1 MMITIIFSI
10 IFALILILLVTGS
23 YHRSV
28 VAMLG
33 ALLIIAFGLEYG
45 VFGTQDVVGFVF
57 DNADTI
63 ALVVGSMILCEALG
77 RSGLFQF
84 VGLSLISNIGKS
96 IRWFAAI
103 MLLLTVFLSA
113 FLNNITA
120 MLIVGALTLSLEKR
134 LEMDFSELII
144 YEAIFTNIGGLMLMI
159 SSIPNLI
166 VAGEFNIGFSR
177 FAVVCIPLSLILT
190 VVSIYMVMRRMKT
203 VAPLK
208 ENLEIDPWSA
218 VKDKK
223 VFYRASLIFIL
234 VMIFFVL
241 NDILHIGLGLI
252 AIGGA
257 TAMLIL
263 SGEEPESIF
272 RDIDWGTIFFLVSFF
287 IIVGGM
293 EKSGVLEVFAQDV
306 SAVFLLIPPL
316 AYLFT
321 ILVCGAASA
330 FIDNIPITITL
341 IPIIKYISDK
351 VGLSIETLAW
361 SMVFGANLGGNF
373 TPIGS
378 PSIIIATG
386 MLKRKGKNISFYE
399 WFRKY
404 AVFPCVHLLL
414 AGLYTILLVV
424 I

>member
-63 ALVVGSMILCEALG
+63 ALVIGSMILCEALG

-166 VAGEFNIGFSR
+166 VA
-177 FAVVCIPLSLILT
+177 
-190 VVSIYMVMRRMKT
+190 
-203 VAPLK
+203 
-208 ENLEIDPWSA
+208 
-218 VKDKK
+218 
-223 VFYRASLIFIL
+223 
-234 VMIFFVL
+234 
-241 NDILHIGLGLI
+241 
-252 AIGGA
+252 
-257 TAMLIL
+257 
-263 SGEEPESIF
+263 
-272 RDIDWGTIFFLVSFF
+272 
-287 IIVGGM
+287 
-293 EKSGVLEVFAQDV
+293 
-306 SAVFLLIPPL
+306 
-316 AYLFT
+316 
-321 ILVCGAASA
+321 
-330 FIDNIPITITL
+330 
-341 IPIIKYISDK
+341 
-351 VGLSIETLAW
+351 
-361 SMVFGANLGGNF
+361 
-373 TPIGS
+373 
-378 PSIIIATG
+378 
-386 MLKRKGKNISFYE
+386 
-399 WFRKY
+399 
-404 AVFPCVHLLL
+404 
-414 AGLYTILLVV
+414 
-424 I
+424 

>member
-1 MMITIIFSI
+1 MITIIFSL

-33 ALLIIAFGLEYG
+33 ALLVIAFGLEYG
-45 VFGTQDVVGFVF
+45 VFGTSDIVGFVF

-63 ALVVGSMILCEALG
+63 ALIIGSMILCEALG

-84 VGLSLISNIGKS
+84 IGLSLVSNVGKS

-120 MLIVGALTLSLEKR
+120 MLIIGALTLSLEKR
-134 LEMDFSELII
+134 LEMDLSELII

-177 FAVVCIPLSLILT
+177 FAIVCIPLSLILT
-190 VVSIYMVMRRMKT
+190 VLSLYMVMRRMKT
-203 VAPLK
+203 ATPLK
-208 ENLEIDPWSA
+208 EDLEIDPWSA

-241 NDILHIGLGLI
+241 NDVVHVGLGLI

-263 SGEEPESIF
+263 SGEEPESVF
-272 RDIDWGTIFFLVSFF
+272 RDIDWGTIFFLVSFY

-293 EKSGVLEVFAQDV
+293 AQSGVLNAFAEDISV
-306 SAVFLLIPPL
+306 IFFLIPAL
-316 AYLFT
+316 AYFFS
-321 ILVCGAASA
+321 ILVCGVTSA

-341 IPIIKYISDK
+341 IPITKYLSTK
-351 VGLSIETLAW
+351 VGLNIETLAW
-361 SMVFGANLGGNF
+361 SIVFGANLGGNL

-378 PSIIIATG
+378 PSNIIAAG
-386 MLKRKGKNISFYE
+386 MLKRKRKNISFHE
-399 WFRKY
+399 WFREY
-404 AVFPCVHLLL
+404 AIFPCVHLLL
-414 AGLYTILLVV
+414 ASLYTILLVV